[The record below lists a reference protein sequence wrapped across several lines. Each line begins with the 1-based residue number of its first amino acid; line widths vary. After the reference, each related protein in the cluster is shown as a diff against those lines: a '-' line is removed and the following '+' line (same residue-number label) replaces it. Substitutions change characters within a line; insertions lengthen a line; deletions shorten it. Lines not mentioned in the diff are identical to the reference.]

1 MEDKASNTISIIGIP
16 KTATMEQV
24 IIIKLRG
31 NSLGC
36 FACLLNHVH
45 IIGHVCLLHNSV
57 FLVLCFQILGAFA
70 DPSGAPMQGMKIK
83 NVVPGKD

>member
-24 IIIKLRG
+24 IIKLRV
-31 NSLGC
+31 NFLDC
-36 FACLLNHVH
+36 FARLLNHVH

>member
-1 MEDKASNTISIIGIP
+1 MEDKASNTVSIIGIP

-24 IIIKLRG
+24 IIKLRG

-45 IIGHVCLLHNSV
+45 IIEHVYLLHNSD
-57 FLVLCFQILGAFA
+57 FLVSCFQILGAFA